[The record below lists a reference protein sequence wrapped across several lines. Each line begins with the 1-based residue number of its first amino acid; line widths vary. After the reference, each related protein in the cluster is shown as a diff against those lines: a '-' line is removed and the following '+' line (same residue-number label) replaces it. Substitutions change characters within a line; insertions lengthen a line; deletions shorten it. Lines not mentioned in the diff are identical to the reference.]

1 MVPKL
6 GAMLKIHDIIACYQ
20 KRIGSYDK
28 QLWEQSVEKK
38 LYKSINNV
46 PRRIGRMKTEFIDVD
61 LVRGSTFTK
70 AKPQVPWTRIT
81 QRAVLRV
88 MFFPLYYKWWIQQTS
103 RSFWL
108 AMLVL
113 YTFQLVAIV
122 LYISN
127 VGEYLK
133 TESVTISEVSFPAL
147 LMLILGLMHSQTVL
161 AHFSHK
167 PTSRDGLLLQ
177 RESSKSCRKRS
188 SKIVPE
194 RKPSFE
200 TTHKLSYSKKC
211 DGRKRREYNL
221 NSRKNSNSRWNSHS
235 QPDADSN
242 SASDEDKECM
252 NLRLSQCSSSS
263 SSCKSEPVTHSDCL
277 LPNILTND
285 PYANKNSNNK
295 VLSQRNV
302 EAVNRTYVVLGN
314 CIYSR
319 KLEDVNIQQTKVES
333 LSAIDTDGTCKN
345 NSRMNNTPKVVFQLN
360 KNRQLH
366 RSRSLDDLHS
376 SSDIMDLMKSE
387 PSHNKKSNQPDDHE
401 LTSRKCSLKD
411 KMQWSL
417 YHSEEDYTLSSK
429 IAGDNI
435 QEWKGCL
442 ENGGLRQRHGKS
454 KRKSHTRN
462 VSPLSYATP
471 LLKSSLPPSSSD
483 GETVETLGYRKPM
496 LSSEEWDDRMH
507 SDIVTSSFETSSC
520 TSEAELSKSHGQ
532 SDEFQIP
539 DWNVNNLNV
548 INLLQSPGNLA
559 AGHGSHIPPPDKDE
573 LEEDILLNAF
583 PITGYFTKCTGHH
596 VQSVLGVMSEE
607 QPEYFEK
614 GNKVSC
620 VIWEGDECQKVDLTA
635 LHISWVIIEK
645 VEKIPDASDSIFIGL
660 FFSLIMGLV
669 PPMFRTYNSKEFFNI
684 LSSDG
689 FVSAVLSM
697 VGNGWKINLILINA
711 VIQRLCLSALF
722 FFLLSVADRTFKQV
736 MQHKI
741 SIFVSFFYL
750 WVHFRLNKVCNI
762 KTWLSLRSYLKKRG
776 PQRSVDVIV
785 SASFL
790 LAIISVTLMCLQLLK
805 DTETF
810 MDYLYNWELLAWS
823 LALGVYILR
832 FMTLGLKINQKYRNL
847 SVLITEQINL
857 YLQMEQK
864 PHKKEKLMLANSV
877 LKLAEDLL
885 KELESPFKISGL
897 SANPF
902 LYNLTKVVVLSA
914 FSGVLSELLGF
925 KLKLYKIKFKT

>member
-1 MVPKL
+1 MQ
-6 GAMLKIHDIIACYQ
+6 AFM
-20 KRIGSYDK
+20 
-28 QLWEQSVEKK
+28 
-38 LYKSINNV
+38 SINNV

-177 RESSKSCRKRS
+177 RENSKSCRKRS

-200 TTHKLSYSKKC
+200 TAHKLSYSKKC

-285 PYANKNSNNK
+285 PYAKKNSNNK
-295 VLSQRNV
+295 VLTQRNV

-333 LSAIDTDGTCKN
+333 LPSIDTDVTCKN

-387 PSHNKKSNQPDDHE
+387 PSHNKKSNQPADHE
-401 LTSRKCSLKD
+401 LMPRKCSHLTCDTRTGLTDTTKQDIPFKD
-411 KMQWSL
+411 NVQWSL
-417 YHSEEDYTLSSK
+417 YHSEEDCTLSSK

-435 QEWKGCL
+435 QALKGCL

-520 TSEAELSKSHGQ
+520 TSEAELSKTHGQ

-559 AGHGSHIPPPDKDE
+559 AGHGSHIPPPD
-573 LEEDILLNAF
+573 
-583 PITGYFTKCTGHH
+583 
-596 VQSVLGVMSEE
+596 
-607 QPEYFEK
+607 
-614 GNKVSC
+614 KVSC

-669 PPMFRTYNSKEFFNI
+669 PPMFRTYNSKEFFNV

-722 FFLLSVADRTFKQV
+722 FFLLSVADRTFKQRLLYA
-736 MQHKI
+736 KYF
-741 SIFVSFFYL
+741 SYL
-750 WVHFRLNKVCNI
+750 TSSRGARKFDLPHFRLNKVCNI

>member
-6 GAMLKIHDIIACYQ
+6 AAMFKIHDIIACYQ

-103 RSFWL
+103 KSFWL
-108 AMLVL
+108 GLLVL

-122 LYISN
+122 LYVTN

-133 TESVTISEVSFPAL
+133 TESITISEVSFPAL

-167 PTSRDGLLLQ
+167 PTNRDGLLLQ
-177 RESSKSCRKRS
+177 RKNTKNCQKRS
-188 SKIVPE
+188 CKIVPE
-194 RKPSFE
+194 RKSSFE
-200 TTHKLSYSKKC
+200 TPHKFSFSKKC
-211 DGRKRREYNL
+211 DSRKRREYNL
-221 NSRKNSNSRWNSHS
+221 NARKSSSSRWNNRR
-235 QPDADSN
+235 QQDADSN

-252 NLRLSQCSSSS
+252 NLTLSQCSSSSSSSS
-263 SSCKSEPVTHSDCL
+263 SSCKSEPITHSDY
-277 LPNILTND
+277 PPSNIMTSDSYVKKNTN
-285 PYANKNSNNK
+285 NSNTK

-319 KLEDVNIQQTKVES
+319 KLEDVNIQQTKS
-333 LSAIDTDGTCKN
+333 GSPATTDTDIIYKKD
-345 NSRMNNTPKVVFQLN
+345 SRINPTSKVAFQLN
-360 KNRQLH
+360 KTKQLH
-366 RSRSLDDLHS
+366 RSVSLDDLHS
-376 SSDIMDLMKSE
+376 SCDIVDLMKSE
-387 PSHNKKSNQPDDHE
+387 SVSVYQKRDNQ
-401 LTSRKCSLKD
+401 LTSHGLESD
-411 KMQWSL
+411 KYPLLTSDTVTNPPDAAKQDIRFKENNMLWSQ
-417 YHSEEDYTLSSK
+417 YHSEDEYVPPYPD
-429 IAGDNI
+429 DNI
-435 QEWKGCL
+435 QMLKGCL
-442 ENGGLRQRHGKS
+442 ENGGLRQRHGKN
-454 KRKSHTRN
+454 KRKNHVRN

-471 LLKSSLPPSSSD
+471 LLKSSLPPSSSE
-483 GETVETLGYRKPM
+483 GEPETLVYRKPL

-520 TSEAELSKSHGQ
+520 NSETELSKPHGH

-548 INLLQSPGNLA
+548 INMLQSPGNLA
-559 AGHGSHIPPPDKDE
+559 AGHGSHVPPPD
-573 LEEDILLNAF
+573 
-583 PITGYFTKCTGHH
+583 
-596 VQSVLGVMSEE
+596 
-607 QPEYFEK
+607 
-614 GNKVSC
+614 KVSC

-689 FVSAVLSM
+689 FVSAICSM
-697 VGNGWKINLILINA
+697 VDNGWKINLILINA
-711 VIQRLCLSALF
+711 VFQRLCLSALF
-722 FFLLSVADRTFKQV
+722 FFLLSVADRTFKQRLLYA
-736 MQHKI
+736 KYF
-741 SIFVSFFYL
+741 SYL
-750 WVHFRLNKVCNI
+750 TSSRGARKFDLPHFRLNKVCNI

>member
-1 MVPKL
+1 
-6 GAMLKIHDIIACYQ
+6 
-20 KRIGSYDK
+20 
-28 QLWEQSVEKK
+28 
-38 LYKSINNV
+38 
-46 PRRIGRMKTEFIDVD
+46 
-61 LVRGSTFTK
+61 
-70 AKPQVPWTRIT
+70 
-81 QRAVLRV
+81 
-88 MFFPLYYKWWIQQTS
+88 
-103 RSFWL
+103 
-108 AMLVL
+108 MLVL

-548 INLLQSPGNLA
+548 INLLQSP
-559 AGHGSHIPPPDKDE
+559 
-573 LEEDILLNAF
+573 
-583 PITGYFTKCTGHH
+583 
-596 VQSVLGVMSEE
+596 
-607 QPEYFEK
+607 
-614 GNKVSC
+614 VSC

-722 FFLLSVADRTFKQV
+722 FFLLSVADRTFKQ
-736 MQHKI
+736 
-741 SIFVSFFYL
+741 
-750 WVHFRLNKVCNI
+750 
-762 KTWLSLRSYLKKRG
+762 KRG